1 MTLRHIRARV
11 PAMDKTQ
18 KKKILIVIPAD
29 TIAMIDDYRASE
41 RPVRNRNA
49 AILSL
54 IAAGANAIGVVRN
67 G

>member
-1 MTLRHIRARV
+1 
-11 PAMDKTQ
+11 MDKTQ
-18 KKKILIVIPAD
+18 KKKVLIVIPAE

-54 IAAGANAIGVVRN
+54 IAAGADALKVPRDG
-67 G
+67 